1 MPGGIT
7 TEVKTYQM
15 YVNGE
20 WVASKSAKTFPVYDP
35 STEEVI
41 AQVPDAG
48 SDDVDRAVAAAK
60 AAFEDGPWASTTAQE
75 RGRVLFRLADRIRQ
89 NLPALA
95 ELECRNTGKPIVEA
109 EFDIGD
115 AATCFEYYGGLATK
129 VVGQVNPVPDNAMSL
144 TLKEPIGIAGQ
155 IIPWNYPLLM
165 AAWKLAPAIAA
176 GCTCVLKPAEQTP
189 LTALAFANY
198 FEEAGLPPG
207 VINCVNGLGEV
218 VGTELTNSPDIAKI
232 AFTGSTQIGK
242 LVAKSA
248 LDTMKRLTLELGGKS
263 ANIILDDADFAKAIP
278 MAVNACYLNNGQAC
292 IAGSRLFIPED
303 RLDEVK
309 QLVKAAVAKVKVG
322 DPNDSDVT
330 MGPLVSQKQ
339 YQRVQSYIRSG
350 IEEGAEVVIGGEG
363 HPEGLERG
371 NFVKP
376 TVFANVKPEM
386 KIAREEIFGPVL
398 SILTYKIEADA
409 IRMANDSEFGLMAYV
424 SSSNPERASRVA
436 RQLQAGRVL
445 INTLNHDPLTPFGGY
460 KQSGIGREGG
470 VYGLKEFLEPKAI
483 ILG

>member
-1 MPGGIT
+1 VVGIFT
-7 TEVKTYQM
+7 PW
-15 YVNGE
+15 N
-20 WVASKSAKTFPVYDP
+20 SS
-35 STEEVI
+35 
-41 AQVPDAG
+41 AG
-48 SDDVDRAVAAAK
+48 SIA
-60 AAFEDGPWASTTAQE
+60 
-75 RGRVLFRLADRIRQ
+75 I
-89 NLPALA
+89 
-95 ELECRNTGKPIVEA
+95 
-109 EFDIGD
+109 
-115 AATCFEYYGGLATK
+115 K
-129 VVGQVNPVPDNAMSL
+129 V
-144 TLKEPIGIAGQ
+144 
-155 IIPWNYPLLM
+155 
-165 AAWKLAPAIAA
+165 APAIAA
-176 GCTCVLKPAEQTP
+176 GCTVVIKPSEMSAMQTQVLMES
-189 LTALAFANY
+189 FH
-198 FEEAGLPPG
+198 EAGLPPG
-207 VINCVNGLGEV
+207 VINFVNGLGEV
-218 VGTELTNSPDIAKI
+218 VGTELTNSPDVAKI

-292 IAGSRLFIPED
+292 IAGSRLFVPEN

-309 QLVKAAVAKVKVG
+309 QLVKASVAKVKVG
-322 DPNDSDVT
+322 DPNDNDVT

-339 YQRVQSYIRSG
+339 YQRVQGYIRSG

-386 KIAREEIFGPVL
+386 KIARQEIFGPVL
-398 SILTYKIEADA
+398 SILTYKTEVEA

>member
-1 MPGGIT
+1 MRQFN
-7 TEVKTYQM
+7 QM
-15 YVNGE
+15 YVNGAF
-20 WVASKSAKTFPVYDP
+20 VTPHGKAT
-35 STEEVI
+35 
-41 AQVPDAG
+41 
-48 SDDVDRAVAAAK
+48 VDLVNPTNNEIIGKVTLADETDMRQAIAAAK
-60 AAFEDGPWASTTAQE
+60 KAFTSFSQTTKEVRMDYLQ
-75 RGRVLFRLADRIRQ
+75 RLHDSVSKRVGDLVQATVLEYGAPQDRAKGS
-89 NLPALA
+89 NALA
-95 ELECRNTGKPIVEA
+95 ANIFLHFKETLRKTDLSE
-109 EFDIGD
+109 
-115 AATCFEYYGGLATK
+115 
-129 VVGQVNPVPDNAMSL
+129 VVGTSLVLLEPVGVV
-144 TLKEPIGIAGQ
+144 GIFT
-155 IIPWNYPLLM
+155 PWNSS
-165 AAWKLAPAIAA
+165 AGSIAIKVAPAIAA
-176 GCTCVLKPAEQTP
+176 GCTVVIKPSEMSAMQTQVLMES
-189 LTALAFANY
+189 FH
-198 FEEAGLPPG
+198 EAGLPPG
-207 VINCVNGLGEV
+207 VINFVNGLGEV
-218 VGTELTNSPDIAKI
+218 VGTELTNSPDVAKI

-292 IAGSRLFIPED
+292 IAGSRLFIPEN

-309 QLVKAAVAKVKVG
+309 QLVKAAVAKIKVG

-339 YQRVQSYIRSG
+339 YQRVQCYIRSG

-398 SILTYKIEADA
+398 SILTYKTEADV

>member
-1 MPGGIT
+1 MR
-7 TEVKTYQM
+7 EFNQM
-15 YVNGE
+15 YVNGAF
-20 WVASKSAKTFPVYDP
+20 VTPHGKATVDLVNP
-35 STEEVI
+35 TNNEVI
-41 AQVPDAG
+41 GKVTLADETDMRQAI
-48 SDDVDRAVAAAK
+48 AAAK
-60 AAFEDGPWASTTAQE
+60 KAFTSFSQSTKEVRMDYLQ
-75 RGRVLFRLADRIRQ
+75 RLHDSVSKRVGDLVQATVLEYGAPQDRAKGS
-89 NLPALA
+89 NALA
-95 ELECRNTGKPIVEA
+95 ANIFLHFKETLRKTELSE
-109 EFDIGD
+109 
-115 AATCFEYYGGLATK
+115 
-129 VVGQVNPVPDNAMSL
+129 VVGTSLVLLEPVGVV
-144 TLKEPIGIAGQ
+144 GIFT
-155 IIPWNYPLLM
+155 PWNSS
-165 AAWKLAPAIAA
+165 AGSIAIKVAPAIAA
-176 GCTCVLKPAEQTP
+176 GCTVVIKPSEMSAMQTQVLMES
-189 LTALAFANY
+189 FH
-198 FEEAGLPPG
+198 EAGLPPG
-207 VINCVNGLGEV
+207 VINFVNGLGEV
-218 VGTELTNSPDIAKI
+218 VGMELTNSPDVAKI

-263 ANIILDDADFAKAIP
+263 ANVILDDADFAKAIP
-278 MAVNACYLNNGQAC
+278 MAVNACYLDNGQAC
-292 IAGSRLFIPED
+292 IAGSRLFIPEN

-322 DPNDSDVT
+322 DPNDIDVT

-376 TVFANVKPEM
+376 TVFANVKPGM

-398 SILTYKIEADA
+398 SILSYKTEADA
-409 IRMANDSEFGLMAYV
+409 IQMANDSEFGLMAYV

>member
-1 MPGGIT
+1 MRQFNQI
-7 TEVKTYQM
+7 
-15 YVNGE
+15 YVNGAF
-20 WVASKSAKTFPVYDP
+20 VTPHGKATVDLVNP
-35 STEEVI
+35 TNNEVI
-41 AQVPDAG
+41 GKVTLADETDMRQATAAARKAFTSFSQTTKEVRMDYLQRLHDSVSKRVGDLVQATVLEYGAPQDRAKGSNALAANIFLHFKETLRKTDLTEVVGTSQVLLEPVGVVGIFTPWNSSAG
-48 SDDVDRAVAAAK
+48 SIA
-60 AAFEDGPWASTTAQE
+60 
-75 RGRVLFRLADRIRQ
+75 I
-89 NLPALA
+89 
-95 ELECRNTGKPIVEA
+95 
-109 EFDIGD
+109 
-115 AATCFEYYGGLATK
+115 K
-129 VVGQVNPVPDNAMSL
+129 V
-144 TLKEPIGIAGQ
+144 
-155 IIPWNYPLLM
+155 
-165 AAWKLAPAIAA
+165 APAIAA
-176 GCTCVLKPAEQTP
+176 GCTVVIKPSEMSAMQTQVLMES
-189 LTALAFANY
+189 FH
-198 FEEAGLPPG
+198 EAGLPPG
-207 VINCVNGLGEV
+207 VINFVNGLGEV
-218 VGTELTNSPDIAKI
+218 IGTELTNSPDVAKI

-292 IAGSRLFIPED
+292 IAGSRLFVP
-303 RLDEVK
+303 DEVK

-322 DPNDSDVT
+322 DPNDGDVT

-339 YQRVQSYIRSG
+339 YQRVQNYIRSG

-363 HPEGLERG
+363 HPKGLERG

-398 SILTYKIEADA
+398 SILTYKTEADA

>member
-1 MPGGIT
+1 MR
-7 TEVKTYQM
+7 EFNQM
-15 YVNGE
+15 YVNGAF
-20 WVASKSAKTFPVYDP
+20 VTPHGKATVDLVNP
-35 STEEVI
+35 TNNEVI
-41 AQVPDAG
+41 GKVTLADETDMRQAI
-48 SDDVDRAVAAAK
+48 AAAK
-60 AAFEDGPWASTTAQE
+60 KAFTSFSQSTKEVRMDYLQ
-75 RGRVLFRLADRIRQ
+75 RLHDSVSKRVGDLVQATVLEYGAPQDRAKGS
-89 NLPALA
+89 NALA
-95 ELECRNTGKPIVEA
+95 ANIFLHFKETLRKTELSE
-109 EFDIGD
+109 
-115 AATCFEYYGGLATK
+115 
-129 VVGQVNPVPDNAMSL
+129 VVGTSLVLLEPVGVV
-144 TLKEPIGIAGQ
+144 GIFT
-155 IIPWNYPLLM
+155 PWNSS
-165 AAWKLAPAIAA
+165 AGSIAIKVAPAIAA
-176 GCTCVLKPAEQTP
+176 GCTVVIKPSEMSAMQTQVLMES
-189 LTALAFANY
+189 FH
-198 FEEAGLPPG
+198 EAGLPPG
-207 VINCVNGLGEV
+207 VINFVNGLGEV
-218 VGTELTNSPDIAKI
+218 VGTELTNSPDVAKI

-263 ANIILDDADFAKAIP
+263 ANVILDDADFAKAIP
-278 MAVNACYLNNGQAC
+278 MAVNACYLDNGQAC
-292 IAGSRLFIPED
+292 IAGSRLFIPEN

-322 DPNDSDVT
+322 DPNDIDVT

-376 TVFANVKPEM
+376 TVFANVKPGM

-398 SILTYKIEADA
+398 SILSYKTEADA
-409 IRMANDSEFGLMAYV
+409 IQMANDSEFGLMAYV

>member
-1 MPGGIT
+1 MR
-7 TEVKTYQM
+7 EFNQM
-15 YVNGE
+15 YVNGAF
-20 WVASKSAKTFPVYDP
+20 VTPHGKATVDLVNP
-35 STEEVI
+35 TNNEVI
-41 AQVPDAG
+41 GKVTLADETDMRQAI
-48 SDDVDRAVAAAK
+48 AAAK
-60 AAFEDGPWASTTAQE
+60 KAFTSFSQSTKEVRMDYLQ
-75 RGRVLFRLADRIRQ
+75 RLHDSVSKRVGDLVQATVLEYGAPQDRAKGS
-89 NLPALA
+89 NALA
-95 ELECRNTGKPIVEA
+95 ANIFLHFKETLRKTELSE
-109 EFDIGD
+109 
-115 AATCFEYYGGLATK
+115 
-129 VVGQVNPVPDNAMSL
+129 VVGTSLVLLEPVGVV
-144 TLKEPIGIAGQ
+144 GIFT
-155 IIPWNYPLLM
+155 PWNSS
-165 AAWKLAPAIAA
+165 AGSIAIKVAPAIAA
-176 GCTCVLKPAEQTP
+176 GCTVVIKPSEMSAMQTQVLMES
-189 LTALAFANY
+189 FH
-198 FEEAGLPPG
+198 EAGLPPG
-207 VINCVNGLGEV
+207 VINFVNGLGEV
-218 VGTELTNSPDIAKI
+218 VGTELTNSPDVAKI

-292 IAGSRLFIPED
+292 IACSRLFIPEN

-322 DPNDSDVT
+322 DPNDIDVT

-376 TVFANVKPEM
+376 TVFANVKPGM

-398 SILTYKIEADA
+398 SILSYKTEADA
-409 IRMANDSEFGLMAYV
+409 IQMANDSEFGLMAYV